1 MLNDDYR
8 VDTTVG
14 NSVKLET
21 IENWNNRTNGNESI
35 A

>member
-1 MLNDDYR
+1 MLNGDYR
-8 VDTTVG
+8 VDTIVG

-21 IENWNNRTNGNESI
+21 IENLNNRTNGNDSI